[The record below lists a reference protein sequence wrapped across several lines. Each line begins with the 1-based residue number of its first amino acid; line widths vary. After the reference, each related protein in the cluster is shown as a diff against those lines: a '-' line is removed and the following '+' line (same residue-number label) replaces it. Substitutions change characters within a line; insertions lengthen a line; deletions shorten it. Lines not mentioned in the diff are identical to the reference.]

1 MQVSH
6 FSFHL
11 EYVLA
16 KGEGD
21 GSWECV
27 HKAHSVR
34 ADPSKKKPKEQWA
47 WTDTRTLSSVIMAK
61 KLSSACSFVPSS
73 WCWQHWKK
81 APLVAIR
88 KLREQW
94 KPFSAAEGHNDD
106 LLTPRGIN
114 MLLALWLGQVIL
126 RENVPCI
133 FRMNVKHNC
142 NLRAQV
148 LMFKKHQRLF
158 KWFFVW
164 NTVHRVMQSYWFSM
178 IFNRVLLW
186 LWL

>member
-34 ADPSKKKPKEQWA
+34 ADPSKKAK
-47 WTDTRTLSSVIMAK
+47 RTM
-61 KLSSACSFVPSS
+61 SANGHPHFELRHHGQEASKRVLFCAF
-73 WCWQHWKK
+73 QLMLAALEKK
-81 APLVAIR
+81 ALLVAIR

-94 KPFSAAEGHNDD
+94 KPFSAAEGHDDD

-114 MLLALWLGQVIL
+114 MLLALWLAQVIL

-158 KWFFVW
+158 K
-164 NTVHRVMQSYWFSM
+164 
-178 IFNRVLLW
+178 
-186 LWL
+186 